1 MAKMFQRLLVI
12 PLVLV
17 SALSLAPLRAV
28 AQDDDAHAR
37 RGRKYKPPP
46 ETSHIEV
53 MVFKKS
59 NGKPITNAAV
69 IFHSMQNGK
78 DEGNLEVK
86 TDPDG
91 KAAIDVIP
99 TGSTLRL
106 QVFASGYATF
116 ADEYEIA
123 GPEKHITVSLLR
135 PQEQVSAYQDNSGK
149 GSTRKPGVQEP
160 VRPAAKTDTSKPPA
174 TPPQPAPLPPSE
186 RNTTAPVTP

>member
-1 MAKMFQRLLVI
+1 MAEMFCRFLVV

-17 SALSLAPLRAV
+17 SSLALVPRHAS
-28 AQDDDAHAR
+28 AQDDDSRAR

-53 MVFKKS
+53 IVSKKS

-69 IFHSMQNGK
+69 IFHSIQNGK

-116 ADEYEIA
+116 AEEYEIP

-135 PQEQVSAYQDNSGK
+135 PQEQVSAYQDNTGK
-149 GSTRKPGVQEP
+149 ASTRKPGVQEP
-160 VRPAAKTDTSKPPA
+160 TKPSAKTDTSKPPA